1 MIHLPTIQTAI
12 QALQSHDGIG
22 SAEEAIQV
30 LEGLRVE
37 APTWREIFE
46 NVKDEEEV

>member
-1 MIHLPTIQTAI
+1 MIHLPTIQQAI
-12 QALQSHDGIG
+12 AAIKSQDGIG

-37 APTWREIFE
+37 APTWSEIFE
-46 NVKDEEEV
+46 NVKDEE